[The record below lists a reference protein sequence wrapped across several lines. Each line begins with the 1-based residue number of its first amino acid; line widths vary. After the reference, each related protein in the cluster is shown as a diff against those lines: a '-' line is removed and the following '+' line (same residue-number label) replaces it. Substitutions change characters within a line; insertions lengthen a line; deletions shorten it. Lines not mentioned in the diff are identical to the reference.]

1 MNLKRKGFQVVISE
15 LLILILV
22 VILASIAASFI
33 MGLTKKGEVIV
44 YKKGEKEL
52 MCREGIAWEIL
63 EINGTN
69 VTIRNTGAYPIK
81 LSEFE
86 AYATDIL
93 SLGGGRGIKIT
104 GWSKEILGYWEI
116 GNITLEIDPF
126 SLNRSYLVIEDPCGI
141 RKVYPLYPLYP
152 PGPPPPAFLPVMCWI
167 ENGSCS
173 SGVCV
178 FALSSLQNA
187 HLENC
192 SEGNYQYKLC
202 CENISDV
209 SVSSGTCPLG
219 YTGFLTLSS
228 LTNAHAEEYGYSG
241 SDGFSEK
248 YNVCVKPMFGS
259 LTGNYTT
266 NLSACL
272 STGGMPLFSLSAETN
287 AHVGNLT
294 QYPIVFCYSQS

>member
-15 LLILILV
+15 LLLFALV
-22 VILASIAASFI
+22 VILASAAANFI
-33 MGLTKKGEVIV
+33 MESGKKGEVAI

-63 EINGTN
+63 EVNGTN

-86 AYATDIL
+86 TYATDIL
-93 SLGGGRGIKIT
+93 SLEGGRGIKIT

-141 RKVYPLYPLYP
+141 KDIYPLHL
-152 PGPPPPAFLPVMCWI
+152 LPIACWI

-209 SVSSGTCPLG
+209 FVSLGSCPLG

-228 LTNAHAEEYGYSG
+228 PTNAHAEEYGYSG

-272 STGGMPLFSLSAETN
+272 SAGGMPLFSLSAETN

>member
-1 MNLKRKGFQVVISE
+1 MRLKKKGAHVVISE
-15 LLILILV
+15 LLLFALV
-22 VILASIAASFI
+22 VILASAAANFI
-33 MGLTKKGEVIV
+33 MESSKKGEVAV
-44 YKKGEKEL
+44 YKKGEKEV

-81 LSEFE
+81 LSQLE

-93 SLGGGRGIKIT
+93 SLGGGISIKII
-104 GWSKEILGYWEI
+104 GWSKEILGQWEI
-116 GNITLEIDPF
+116 GNITLEIDPS
-126 SLNRSYLVIEDPCGI
+126 SLGKSYLVIEDPCGI
-141 RKVYPLYPLYP
+141 KDVYPLHI
-152 PGPPPPAFLPVMCWI
+152 LPVACWI
-167 ENGSCS
+167 EAGSCS
-173 SGVCV
+173 SGSCV

-192 SEGNYQYKLC
+192 SAGNYEYKLC

-209 SVSSGTCPLG
+209 FVSLGSCPLG

-228 LTNAHAEEYGYSG
+228 PTNAHAEKYNYSG

-248 YNVCVKPMFGS
+248 YNVCVKPVMGNWV
-259 LTGNYTT
+259 GNYTT
-266 NLSACL
+266 LSNCK
-272 STGGMPLFSLSAETN
+272 GMPLFSISAETN